1 MTTILSIL
9 VLISSL
15 ALIISVLIA
24 EPAES
29 NMGVITGGAS
39 DSFWDGNKGSSK
51 DVMLNKITIAAS
63 IISVIS
69 LVLLA
74 KY

>member
-9 VLISSL
+9 VL
-15 ALIISVLIA
+15 ISVLIA

-63 IISVIS
+63 IVFVIS

-74 KY
+74 KI

>member
-1 MTTILSIL
+1 
-9 VLISSL
+9 
-15 ALIISVLIA
+15 
-24 EPAES
+24 
-29 NMGVITGGAS
+29 MGVITGGAS

-63 IISVIS
+63 IIFVIS